1 MHNDVNKTSA
11 ISIVTAFDSTN
22 YYITYNF
29 EQCDLVYIYVDGE
42 YINVTPQLNNNKI
55 VAEFEKSE
63 FSTVDSKAYFK
74 LIKDGLPRYAT
85 VTVYAE
91 NGALKY
97 EPVLYSNT
105 PFS

>member
-1 MHNDVNKTSA
+1 MHNDVNKTSS
-11 ISIVTAFDSTN
+11 ISVVTAFDSNN
-22 YYITYNF
+22 YYLTLNF
-29 EQCDLVYIYVDGE
+29 EQCDSVYAYENSE
-42 YINVTPQLNNNKI
+42 YIDMAEILNNNKATLPI
-55 VAEFEKSE
+55 PK
-63 FSTVDSKAYFK
+63 DSFNSQNMKFK
-74 LIKDGLPRYAT
+74 LVKDNLPRYAT

>member
-1 MHNDVNKTSA
+1 MAHDVNKTSA
-11 ISIVTAFDSTN
+11 ISIVTSFDSEN
-22 YYITYNF
+22 YYVTYNF
-29 EQCDLVYIYVDGE
+29 EQCDKVYLYGDGDYYDFTE
-42 YINVTPQLNNNKI
+42 ALNDNKFTG
-55 VAEFEKSE
+55 EFEKDD
-63 FSTVDSKAYFK
+63 FTKAVTNFK
-74 LIKDGLPRYAT
+74 LVKDNLPRYAT